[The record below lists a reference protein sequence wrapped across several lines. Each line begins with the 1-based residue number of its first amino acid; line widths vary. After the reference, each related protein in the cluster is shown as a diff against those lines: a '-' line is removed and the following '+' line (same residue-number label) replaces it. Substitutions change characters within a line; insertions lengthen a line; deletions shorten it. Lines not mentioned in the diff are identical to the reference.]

1 MTKLIERIHYFM
13 DGPWRQKA
21 RILPNLTGQ
30 AASDYIASRIRERST
45 PFLVSRFGTSELY
58 AFLPFVYKKKYGSSK
73 IKKSIAYMSGD
84 IDKYWIDKNTI
95 LGLERN
101 AGFFPV
107 NEENLNRYSE
117 LLFSIIPEIDFLGFW
132 IGAEADILN
141 YMPNCVTS
149 ELSSL
154 EPFRHVN
161 PWSKELEGLKVL
173 VISPF
178 TQTIEQQY
186 KVRKLTHPPSIALP
200 EFELIPLKAVQSAA
214 YEDTEFSSWFEA
226 LDWMQEAISNTDFDV
241 ALIGAGA
248 YGMPLA
254 SFIKTKMQKT
264 AIHLGGGLQLMFGIN
279 GDRWSNDPLI
289 NSIKNEFWVVPA
301 PNERPKKWREIEE
314 GCYW

>member
-1 MTKLIERIHYFM
+1 
-13 DGPWRQKA
+13 
-21 RILPNLTGQ
+21 
-30 AASDYIASRIRERST
+30 
-45 PFLVSRFGTSELY
+45 
-58 AFLPFVYKKKYGSSK
+58 
-73 IKKSIAYMSGD
+73 MSGY
-84 IDKYWIDKNTI
+84 IDKYWIDKSTT

-107 NEENLNRYSE
+107 NEESLNKYSE
-117 LLFSIIPEIDFLGFW
+117 LLFSIIPEIDLLGVW
-132 IGAEADILN
+132 IGAELDILS

-154 EPFRHVN
+154 EPFRHSS

-186 KVRKLTHPPSIALP
+186 KARKLTHPPSVALP
-200 EFELIPLKAVQSAA
+200 EFELILLQAVQSAA
-214 YEDTEFSSWFEA
+214 YESTEFSSWFEA
-226 LDWMQEAISNTDFDV
+226 LNWMQKSISKIDFDV

-254 SFIKTKMQKT
+254 SFIKTKLQKS
-264 AIHLGGGLQLMFGIN
+264 ALHIGGGLQLMFGIT
-279 GDRWSNDPLI
+279 GDRWNNDPLI
-289 NSIKNEFWVVPA
+289 NSFKNEFWVAPA
-301 PNERPKKWREIEE
+301 PFERPKRWREIEG